1 MSDATRS
8 DFPAACSRLQRK
20 LAQWRQQRRPRARIP
35 EELWRGAAQLAR
47 THGINRTARALRL
60 DYYSLKQRATALAGS
75 GMRVPEFVELL
86 PGGMAAAPLS
96 QPACLIEVEDP
107 CGAKLRIHLQGGQFP
122 DVAALMRGFRE
133 GGA

>member
-86 PGGMAAAPLS
+86 PGGMAAPR
-96 QPACLIEVEDP
+96 PACLIEVEDP
-107 CGAKLRIHLQGGQFP
+107 DGAKLRIHLEGADFP
-122 DVAALMRGFRE
+122 DVAALTRGFRQ
-133 GGA
+133 GRS